1 MSTGTSYVGTTG
13 AINLGTGQATHG
25 ATGSISMGTGLAQA
39 GSSGSFYLSTGMAT
53 VGRGGSI
60 VLTVGSGNRYKSN
73 EINILF
79 DHFCRLVLPLTYH
92 GPHSSYFSLLVA
104 REDG

>member
-25 ATGSISMGTGLAQA
+25 ATGGISMGTGLAQA

-60 VLTVGSGNRYKSN
+60 FLTVGSGNRYERK
-73 EINILF
+73 EISIFFLNYFYLLDLSIIITIPLF
-79 DHFCRLVLPLTYH
+79 HNLI
-92 GPHSSYFSLLVA
+92 LVA
-104 REDG
+104 QVVG